1 MSKPYTVKA
10 IPTNNVALD
19 SFQRALPKNVRKNLT
34 QKMVDNINGMLTD
47 GLAENY
53 RDNLLGYT
61 GVLRDGNYN
70 VPNYINA
77 VRYISYKM
85 LGATNIEAYAKTF
98 PERYQRM
105 LDNGSEPKYIT
116 GIVSSYNKNKLVN
129 LIFEQTIIPTHVLNA
144 DLHQKAITH
153 LAYLMLNARSEKV
166 QSDSAAKLVDVL
178 KLPETQK
185 VELDIGLKED
195 KTLLELRNTTLEL
208 VAQQRKMIEA
218 GANTV
223 KEIAHSKLLIEDGE
237 VIE

>member
-1 MSKPYTVKA
+1 MTKPYVVKA
-10 IPTNNVALD
+10 IPTNAVTLET
-19 SFQRALPKNVRKNLT
+19 FQRALPKHLKNNLT
-34 QKMVDNINGMLTD
+34 QRMVNNINKLLVG
-47 GLAENY
+47 GLDENY
-53 RDNLLGYT
+53 RDNLIGYT
-61 GVLRDGNYN
+61 SVLKDGNFN
-70 VPNYINA
+70 IPNYINA
-77 VRYISYKM
+77 VRYISFKL
-85 LGATNIEAYAKTF
+85 LGSSNIEAYAKTF

-116 GIVSSYNKNKLVN
+116 GIVTSYNKNKLVN

-166 QSDSAAKLVDVL
+166 QSDSAAKLVDAL
-178 KLPETQK
+178 KLPETTK
-185 VELDIGLKED
+185 IELDIGLKED
-195 KTLLELRNTTLEL
+195 KTLEELRNTTLEL
-208 VAQQRKMIEA
+208 VRQQKLMIES